1 MSDTKDHIRNNAED
15 LFVKYGIRSVTM
27 DDIARHLGIS
37 KKTIYRQYEDKT
49 AIIADIME
57 CTICNNKSNC
67 HHTRGVAEN
76 AVHEGILMIDFVMNV
91 FKKLNPGVLF
101 DLKKYYPR
109 IYEKYLQHKEDFL
122 LQTTIDHLN
131 RGIQEGLFREDL
143 DVQTIARLRVESIEM
158 MFQREVVQQLNKPL
172 TEIQLEILKHYL
184 YGVVNAKGLKLLTK
198 YLNKLKV

>member
-1 MSDTKDHIRNNAED
+1 MSDTKDHIRNNAEN

-27 DDIARHLGIS
+27 DDLARHLGIS

-67 HHTRGVAEN
+67 QHTRGVAEN

-158 MFQREVVQQLNKPL
+158 MFQREVVQQLNKPM

>member
-1 MSDTKDHIRNNAED
+1 M
-15 LFVKYGIRSVTM
+15 
-27 DDIARHLGIS
+27 
-37 KKTIYRQYEDKT
+37 
-49 AIIADIME
+49 
-57 CTICNNKSNC
+57 
-67 HHTRGVAEN
+67 
-76 AVHEGILMIDFVMNV
+76 
-91 FKKLNPGVLF
+91 LF

-158 MFQREVVQQLNKPL
+158 MFQREVVQQLNKPM